1 VTRHTPNWLQQGSYS
16 GAYDRDV
23 LGALWPAPAS
33 SGCAVTTSSG
43 MVLNVA
49 SGRVAVPTQNNTG
62 STLCSSDAVEQVTI
76 TAAPPSGQNRYDL
89 VICRPRGNDLDGGTN
104 NDFIF
109 DVVAGTPAATPT
121 IPATPAGTVVLA
133 QVYVPGGSAAVTQA
147 NIADVRPGGL
157 TPGAASVA
165 RVNGRIRQT
174 AATTLTNASIIP
186 ITSMAADP
194 AWPLKGGMT
203 VNNNG
208 LRVPVA
214 GLYHVS
220 FGLGSINGTSNATM
234 AGGGP
239 HRVGLA
245 VNNPNGNPPRA
256 MATFFVNP
264 GWPAVSGADNIAL
277 NANDT
282 LYLWVLQ
289 TTGGALFCDPAGGN
303 QIPSYIAAHLIDQ

>member
-1 VTRHTPNWLQQGSYS
+1 LQQGSYS
-16 GAYDRDV
+16 AAYDRDV

-76 TAAPPSGQNRYDL
+76 PAAPPSGQNRYDL

-147 NIADVRPGGL
+147 NIADVRPGAMSIGQ
-157 TPGAASVA
+157 TAVA

-174 AATTLTNASIIP
+174 GATTVATLSVTQLAN
-186 ITSMAADP
+186 MGADP

-203 VNNNG
+203 VVSNG

-214 GLYHVS
+214 GLYHVVI
-220 FGLGSINGTSNATM
+220 GLMTANGASNATLTGI
-234 AGGGP
+234 AQTS
-239 HRVGLA
+239 LA
-245 VNNPNGNPPRA
+245 INNPIGTPGRFTARA
-256 MATFFVNP
+256 NISANF
-264 GWPAVSGADNIAL
+264 PALVAADNVAL

-282 LYLWVLQ
+282 LYINVFHNFGSN
-289 TTGGALFCDPAGGN
+289 TFFDPTGGN
-303 QIPSYIAAHLIDQ
+303 QIPSYLAAHLIDQ